1 MRVLQAQVMYEA
13 VQKSHSFI
21 PIQEQQQQQKQ
32 SSIYPLF
39 LQPNPL
45 ESILEINMSKQQEQE
60 IFSKSFF
67 TKQTYL
73 FS

>member
-1 MRVLQAQVMYEA
+1 MMYGA
-13 VQKSHSFI
+13 VQKSHSSI
-21 PIQEQQQQQKQ
+21 PIQEQQEQQQKQ

-45 ESILEINMSKQQEQE
+45 ESILEINVSKQQEQE
-60 IFSKSFF
+60 ILSKSFF

>member
-1 MRVLQAQVMYEA
+1 MYGA
-13 VQKSHSFI
+13 VQKSHSSI
-21 PIQEQQQQQKQ
+21 PIQEQQEQQQKQ

-60 IFSKSFF
+60 ILSKSFF

>member
-1 MRVLQAQVMYEA
+1 MYGA

-21 PIQEQQQQQKQ
+21 PIQEKQQQQKQ

-45 ESILEINMSKQQEQE
+45 ESILEINVSKQQEQE
-60 IFSKSFF
+60 ILSKSFF

>member
-1 MRVLQAQVMYEA
+1 MYGA

-21 PIQEQQQQQKQ
+21 PIQEQQQQQKE

-45 ESILEINMSKQQEQE
+45 ESILEINVSKQQEQE
-60 IFSKSFF
+60 ILSKSFF

>member
-1 MRVLQAQVMYEA
+1 MMYGA

-21 PIQEQQQQQKQ
+21 PIQEQQQQQQQQKQ

-45 ESILEINMSKQQEQE
+45 ESIFQN
-60 IFSKSFF
+60 
-67 TKQTYL
+67 
-73 FS
+73 

>member
-1 MRVLQAQVMYEA
+1 MYGA

-21 PIQEQQQQQKQ
+21 PIQEQQQQQQKL

-60 IFSKSFF
+60 ILSKSFF
-67 TKQTYL
+67 SKQTYL
-73 FS
+73 SS

>member
-1 MRVLQAQVMYEA
+1 MYGA
-13 VQKSHSFI
+13 VQKSHSSI
-21 PIQEQQQQQKQ
+21 PIQEQQEQQQKQ

-60 IFSKSFF
+60 ILSKSFL
-67 TKQTYL
+67 TKQTNL

>member
-1 MRVLQAQVMYEA
+1 MYGA

-21 PIQEQQQQQKQ
+21 PIQEQQQQQQKQ

-45 ESILEINMSKQQEQE
+45 ESILEINISKQQEQE
-60 IFSKSFF
+60 ILSKSFF

>member
-1 MRVLQAQVMYEA
+1 MYGA
-13 VQKSHSFI
+13 VQKFHSFI

-45 ESILEINMSKQQEQE
+45 ESILEINMSTQQEQE
-60 IFSKSFF
+60 ISSKSFF
-67 TKQTYL
+67 LLNKPT
-73 FS
+73 FSP